1 MSKRLFDWNEY
12 KEGNILV
19 IFSTYGEIS
28 RFCNMALQKD
38 LSFLNKKTTINT
50 TCDSIYESHYRL
62 GLICNKSGKM
72 LRKDKRLWGSEVVYF
87 DQLQFLEYPHAKK
100 TLMVLGDYTLND
112 FLERK
117 IAINCKTEVEAKML
131 FRVLKK
137 QGWTWA
143 GGQELNENETYWYQK
158 EERTTYNATDE
169 DRGRIDKRK
178 RIRYGSV
185 EYARDNLDF
194 KVVDFKEVMY

>member
-19 IFSTYGEIS
+19 VFSNYGEIMD
-28 RFCNMALQKD
+28 FCRRALKED
-38 LSFLNKKTTINT
+38 LLFLNKKTTIRT
-50 TCDSIYESHYRL
+50 TYDSIGESNYRL
-62 GLICNKSGKM
+62 GLACNKSGKM
-72 LRKDKRLWGSEVVYF
+72 LRKDKRWWEGEIINF
-87 DQLQFLEYPHAKK
+87 DKLNFLEYHHTEK
-100 TLMVLGDYTLND
+100 TLMALENYTLNE
-112 FLERK
+112 FFERK

-137 QGWTWA
+137 HGWRWA
-143 GGQELNENETYWYQK
+143 GGAALNECDTHWQ
-158 EERTTYNATDE
+158 EEGEGTTYNATNE
-169 DRGRIDKRK
+169 YRYRENKEK
-178 RIRYGSV
+178 RIRFGSL

>member
-19 IFSTYGEIS
+19 IFSTYGEIT

-38 LSFLNKKTTINT
+38 LSFLNKKTTILT
-50 TCDSIYESHYRL
+50 TFNSINESNFRL
-62 GLICNKSGKM
+62 GLVCNKSGKM
-72 LRKDKRLWGSEVVYF
+72 LRKDKRLWGGEVVKF
-87 DQLQFLEYPHAKK
+87 SQLQFLEYPHAKK
-100 TLMVLGDYTLND
+100 TLTTLGNYTLNE
-112 FLERK
+112 FFERK
-117 IAINCKTEVEAKML
+117 IAINCKTETEAKML
-131 FRVLKK
+131 FRILKT

-143 GGQELNENETYWYQK
+143 GNRPLNENDTHWQQE

-169 DRGRIDKRK
+169 YRYSQNKEK
-178 RIRYGSV
+178 RIRFGSL

-194 KVVDFKEVMY
+194 KIVDFKEVMY

>member
-12 KEGNILV
+12 KEGNMLIV
-19 IFSTYGEIS
+19 FSCCSEVMD
-28 RFCNMALQKD
+28 FCKRALKEG
-38 LSFLNKKTTINT
+38 LTFLNKKTTIST
-50 TCDSIYESHYRL
+50 TYNSIDESYYKL
-62 GLICNKSGKM
+62 GLTCNKSGKM
-72 LRKDKRLWGSEVVYF
+72 LRKDKRLWEGEIVNF
-87 DQLQFLEYPHAKK
+87 RELQFLEYPKEKK
-100 TLMVLGDYTLND
+100 VFMALGEYTLNE
-112 FLERK
+112 FFERK

-143 GGQELNENETYWYQK
+143 GGTPLNENDTHWHQE

-169 DRGRIDKRK
+169 ERYKQNKSK
-178 RIRYGSV
+178 RIRFGSS

-194 KVVDFKEVMY
+194 KIVDFKEVMY

>member
-19 IFSTYGEIS
+19 VFSNYGEV
-28 RFCNMALQKD
+28 RDFCRKALEEG
-38 LSFLNKKTTINT
+38 LLFLNKKTTIRT
-50 TCDSIYESHYRL
+50 TYDSIGESNYRL
-62 GLICNKSGKM
+62 GLACNKSGKM
-72 LRKDKRLWGSEVVYF
+72 LRKDKKLWEGEIINF
-87 DQLQFLEYPHAKK
+87 DKLNFLEYPHTEK
-100 TLMVLGDYTLND
+100 TLMASGNYTLNE
-112 FLERK
+112 FFERK

-137 QGWTWA
+137 HGWRWA
-143 GGQELNENETYWYQK
+143 GGEALNECDTHWHQE
-158 EERTTYNATDE
+158 EERTTYNATNE
-169 DRGRIDKRK
+169 YRYRENKEK
-178 RIRYGSV
+178 RIRFGSL